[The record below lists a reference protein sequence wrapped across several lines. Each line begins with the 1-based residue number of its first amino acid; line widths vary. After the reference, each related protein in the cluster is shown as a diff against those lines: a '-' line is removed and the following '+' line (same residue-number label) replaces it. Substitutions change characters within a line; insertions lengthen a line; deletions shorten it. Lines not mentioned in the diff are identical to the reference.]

1 MSRFEKQREPGRSL
15 KTWIGG
21 FRVPGL
27 VAQHNA
33 KSMKPPATF
42 RKSETRSLTMPS
54 RSFYRPNVH
63 QSPSLSDET
72 VQATTGFRS

>member
-1 MSRFEKQREPGRSL
+1 MTRFEKQQEPGRSL
-15 KTWIGG
+15 KAWIGG

-42 RKSETRSLTMPS
+42 ANPKRD
-54 RSFYRPNVH
+54 
-63 QSPSLSDET
+63 LSQCRE
-72 VQATTGFRS
+72 AGS